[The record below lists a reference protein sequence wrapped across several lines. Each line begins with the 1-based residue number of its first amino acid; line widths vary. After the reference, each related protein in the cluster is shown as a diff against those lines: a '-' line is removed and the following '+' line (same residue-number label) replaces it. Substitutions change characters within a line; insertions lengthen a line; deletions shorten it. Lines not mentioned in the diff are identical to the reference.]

1 MARNMQKI
9 EIDGQ
14 KLKNAILKRG
24 LHTSVVS
31 KELGCSKCYLDQH
44 IKNNYTLK
52 TTAIALEQLYR
63 IPLSE
68 YEVVKVDESV
78 KAAEEAKAIE
88 KEDLKNLIF
97 QATYK
102 AVYMALEDAVKAS
115 GIIEA
120 LEELREAWK

>member
-14 KLKNAILKRG
+14 KLKKAILKRG

-68 YEVVKVDESV
+68 YEVVKVDEAA
-78 KAAEEAKAIE
+78 KEAEEAKALE
-88 KEDLKNLIF
+88 MEELKNIIF
-97 QATYK
+97 QSVYK
-102 AVYMALEDAVKAS
+102 AVYMALEDGIKSS
-115 GIIEA
+115 GIVDAINEFTGV
-120 LEELREAWK
+120 LK

>member
-1 MARNMQKI
+1 MARSVGKI

-14 KLKNAILKRG
+14 ALKKAILKRG
-24 LHTSVVS
+24 LHTSTVS

-68 YEVVKVDESV
+68 YEVVKVDESA
-78 KAAEEAKAIE
+78 KEAEEAKAIE

-97 QATYK
+97 QSVYK
-102 AVYMALEDAVKAS
+102 AVYMALEDGIKAS
-115 GIIEA
+115 GIVEA
-120 LEELREAWK
+120 LEEMKEAWK

>member
-1 MARNMQKI
+1 MARNIQKI

-14 KLKNAILKRG
+14 KLKKAILKRG
-24 LHTSVVS
+24 LHVSVVS
-31 KELGCSKCYLDQH
+31 MELGFSKCYLDQH
-44 IKNNYTLK
+44 IKGNYTLK

-88 KEDLKNLIF
+88 MEELKNIIF
-97 QATYK
+97 QSVYK
-102 AVYMALEDAVKAS
+102 AVYMALEDGIKAS
-115 GIIEA
+115 GIVDAINEFTGV
-120 LEELREAWK
+120 LK